1 MRPDCP
7 KTPPQLGQL
16 CTCRAYLPPQHRRTL
31 QAHCQAKQLGTLEA
45 ASQNVNT
52 LCSHG
57 AGLLVTL
64 FLALTALQF
73 VISSNLPNSR
83 CGAHLGLSVTRL
95 VLGFRHAL
103 CRLSFALPC
112 DQKLVAASGRA
123 TDSNVVCNV
132 CELWCCSARRHST
145 SPRVCPPF
153 AATCS
158 RRRRLC

>member
-1 MRPDCP
+1 MILTAPGHHHNSGSLHVSC
-7 KTPPQLGQL
+7 TP
-16 CTCRAYLPPQHRRTL
+16 ALPPQHCCTL

-83 CGAHLGLSVTRL
+83 CGAHLGPSVTRL

-103 CRLSFALPC
+103 CRLSSRC
-112 DQKLVAASGRA
+112 
-123 TDSNVVCNV
+123 
-132 CELWCCSARRHST
+132 
-145 SPRVCPPF
+145 RVI
-153 AATCS
+153 S
-158 RRRRLC
+158 REGH